1 VSSTEAE
8 GGFDNREEGRRVAE
22 TDRALEARE
31 TNRTVG
37 APHLRLAPVQAARPP
52 AEPGGGVDAGPSHG
66 PGRPAR
72 PKARGAKLPGTV
84 RGNLLQ
90 IHTTMSRRS
99 VELIEAN
106 KRPDE
111 TGSGAVLRALQ
122 TAAPRL
128 IEEARQRPE
137 PEGLFAPRPRRKRSR
152 LEDPRLKRWD
162 FLPEEAADLVELS
175 KQTGIANYSELIE
188 RAVTLAFA
196 EEGGL

>member
-1 VSSTEAE
+1 
-8 GGFDNREEGRRVAE
+8 
-22 TDRALEARE
+22 
-31 TNRTVG
+31 
-37 APHLRLAPVQAARPP
+37 
-52 AEPGGGVDAGPSHG
+52 
-66 PGRPAR
+66 
-72 PKARGAKLPGTV
+72 
-84 RGNLLQ
+84 
-90 IHTTMSRRS
+90 MSRRS

-128 IEEARQRPE
+128 IEEVRQRPE
-137 PEGLFAPRPRRKRSR
+137 PEGLFASRPRRKRSR